1 MPILLFFNRLIENS
15 DLREVS
21 PEHLDFV
28 RSLCSG
34 EHLFSS
40 GDRKIARP
48 YARLKTKCGI
58 REKKV
63 IDQKVGLE
71 NYQHYLTSVAHTGG
85 SGLAAKLKYKN
96 IQFLKKNS
104 ATGCFVITLIK
115 TSSSSSS
122 NFLKFIKSAQKQS
135 QDTRHFQH
143 LGNTEDSLVG
153 WKRTLDD
160 TSW

>member
-63 IDQKVGLE
+63 IDQKVGLKIISIIL
-71 NYQHYLTSVAHTGG
+71 HLWLTQVARG
-85 SGLAAKLKYKN
+85 
-96 IQFLKKNS
+96 
-104 ATGCFVITLIK
+104 
-115 TSSSSSS
+115 
-122 NFLKFIKSAQKQS
+122 
-135 QDTRHFQH
+135 
-143 LGNTEDSLVG
+143 
-153 WKRTLDD
+153 
-160 TSW
+160 

>member
-34 EHLFSS
+34 EHLFSP

-63 IDQKVGLE
+63 IDQKVGLK

-96 IQFLKKNS
+96 IQFLKKIQPR
-104 ATGCFVITLIK
+104 GV
-115 TSSSSSS
+115 SS
-122 NFLKFIKSAQKQS
+122 LP
-135 QDTRHFQH
+135 
-143 LGNTEDSLVG
+143 
-153 WKRTLDD
+153 
-160 TSW
+160 